1 MKKADCGQ
9 SSYLNMSDFVAP
21 LSSGK
26 TDYVGMFAVS
36 TGFGCDELVKRFNDK
51 NDDYNS
57 IMASALADRLSEA
70 FAEALHR

>member
-1 MKKADCGQ
+1 M
-9 SSYLNMSDFVAP
+9 NMSDFVAP

-36 TGFGCDELVKRFNDK
+36 AGFGCDELVKRFNEK

-57 IMASALADRLSEA
+57 IMGSALADRLSEA
-70 FAEALHR
+70 FAEAIHRCGLMLHLYSSN